1 MNWIGLV
8 KLDVGLDLF
17 GLDWIGLDWID
28 VWYLVFGLVFGCIW
42 IGLVFKLDWIG
53 CWIHWINIICIIC
66 IICKQ
71 VSTIIIFPTYCR

>member
-1 MNWIGLV
+1 MNWIGFV

-17 GLDWIGLDWID
+17 GLDWMNWIGFVWYIDWIGF
-28 VWYLVFGLVFGCIW
+28 VWIGLVFGCW
-42 IGLVFKLDWIG
+42 IY
-53 CWIHWINIICIIC
+53 WINIICIIC